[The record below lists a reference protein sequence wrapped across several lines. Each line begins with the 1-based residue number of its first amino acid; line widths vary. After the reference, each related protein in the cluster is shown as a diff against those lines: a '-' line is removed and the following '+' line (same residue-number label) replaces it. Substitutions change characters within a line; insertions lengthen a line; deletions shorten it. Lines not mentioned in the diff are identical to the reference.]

1 MLLWYFSFTFE
12 FIKQLSE
19 VFIMD
24 INQLWICVILTYF
37 GASMYVLTRN
47 LNSCVDFMK
56 KNRQITKTK
65 KKEAYFK
72 ISMCSFVYAFIIIIS
87 FILFFR
93 RDIPPI
99 YTLLDVYKYSFVFVA
114 PACFMVILVFYAV
127 YYFESITGKV
137 NVIRNADYKLRK
149 EVLGVFEVLLV
160 TSFLGTL
167 LIK

>member
-1 MLLWYFSFTFE
+1 
-12 FIKQLSE
+12 
-19 VFIMD
+19 MD

-37 GASMYVLTRN
+37 GASMFVLTRN

-56 KNRQITKTK
+56 KNGQITKTK
-65 KKEAYFK
+65 KKEMYCK
-72 ISMCSFVYAFIIIIS
+72 ISLCSIVYAFLIIS

-114 PACFMVILVFYAV
+114 PACFMVILVCYAV
-127 YYFESITGKV
+127 SYIESITDKV
-137 NVIRNADYKLRK
+137 SVIRNAEYKLRK
-149 EVLGVFEVLLV
+149 VVLSVFEVLLV
-160 TSFLGTL
+160 TSFIGTL

>member
-1 MLLWYFSFTFE
+1 M
-12 FIKQLSE
+12 E

-24 INQLWICVILTYF
+24 ITQLWICVILTYF

-72 ISMCSFVYAFIIIIS
+72 ISMCSFVYAFIIIS

-127 YYFESITGKV
+127 YYFESISGKISL
-137 NVIRNADYKLRK
+137 IRSVEYKLRK
-149 EVLGVFEVLLV
+149 VVLSVFEVLLV

>member
-1 MLLWYFSFTFE
+1 
-12 FIKQLSE
+12 
-19 VFIMD
+19 MD

-37 GASMYVLTRN
+37 GVSMLVLTRN

-72 ISMCSFVYAFIIIIS
+72 ISMCSFVYAFIVIS

-99 YTLLDVYKYSFVFVA
+99 YTLLDVYKYIFVFVA
-114 PACFMVILVFYAV
+114 PVCFMVILVFYAV
-127 YYFESITGKV
+127 YYFESISGKISI
-137 NVIRNADYKLRK
+137 IRNADYKLRK
-149 EVLGVFEVLLV
+149 VVLGVFEVLLV
-160 TSFLGTL
+160 TSFIGTL

>member
-1 MLLWYFSFTFE
+1 MPLWYFSFYFE
-12 FIKQLSE
+12 FIKQLREGVS
-19 VFIMD
+19 MD
-24 INQLWICVILTYF
+24 INQLWICVILTCF
-37 GASMYVLTRN
+37 GASMWVLTRN

-65 KKEAYFK
+65 KKETYFK
-72 ISMCSFVYAFIIIIS
+72 ISMCSFVYAFVIIS

-137 NVIRNADYKLRK
+137 NVIRNAEYKSRK
-149 EVLGVFEVLLV
+149 VVLGVFEVLLV

>member
-1 MLLWYFSFTFE
+1 MPLWYFSFYFE
-12 FIKQLSE
+12 FIKQLREGVS
-19 VFIMD
+19 MN

-37 GASMYVLTRN
+37 GASMWVLTRN

-72 ISMCSFVYAFIIIIS
+72 ISMCSFVYAFIIIS

-99 YTLLDVYKYSFVFVA
+99 YTFLDLYKYSFVFVA
-114 PACFMVILVFYAV
+114 PVCFMVILVFYAV
-127 YYFESITGKV
+127 YYFESISGKISL
-137 NVIRNADYKLRK
+137 IRNVEYKLRK
-149 EVLGVFEVLLV
+149 VVLGVFEVLLV
-160 TSFLGTL
+160 TSFIGTL

>member
-1 MLLWYFSFTFE
+1 MPLWYFSFYFKFT
-12 FIKQLSE
+12 KQLME
-19 VFIMD
+19 VFIMN
-24 INQLWICVILTYF
+24 INQLWVCVILTYF
-37 GASMYVLTRN
+37 GVSMYVLTRN

-65 KKEAYFK
+65 KKEAYSK
-72 ISMCSFVYAFIIIIS
+72 ISVCSFVYAFIIIS

-137 NVIRNADYKLRK
+137 SLIRNVEYKLRK
-149 EVLGVFEVLLV
+149 VVLGVFEVLLV
-160 TSFLGTL
+160 ISFIGTL

>member
-1 MLLWYFSFTFE
+1 MPLWYFSFYFE
-12 FIKQLSE
+12 FIKQLREGVS
-19 VFIMD
+19 MD

-37 GASMYVLTRN
+37 GASMWVLTRN
-47 LNSCVDFMK
+47 LNSCVYFMK
-56 KNRQITKTK
+56 KNRQITKTN

-72 ISMCSFVYAFIIIIS
+72 ISMCSFVYAFIIIS

-114 PACFMVILVFYAV
+114 PASFMVILVFYAV
-127 YYFESITGKV
+127 SYFESISGKISL
-137 NVIRNADYKLRK
+137 IRNAEYKSRK
-149 EVLGVFEVLLV
+149 VVLGVFEVLLV
-160 TSFLGTL
+160 TSFIGTL